1 MGARMADTRFGR
13 LDIAALR
20 PRQRVFDAALLRA
33 TDPVAPASDTPG
45 MAVPVARPVVAEARL
60 TDGLRLRRLFES
72 IDIIRLPPGLF
83 LPGRQPVPQTR
94 APHPVSPQPTP
105 TDTLVYTAGADPAL
119 TFYLPRYRLRTAAA
133 RYDIAMAAEADGQ
146 WSMGFGLE
154 THPAPE
160 VADAARTAQPLP
172 HWLLVSLR
180 YFMANTA
187 IEKQFPAFALTP
199 DAKGLRV
206 QFRLSLEE
214 RDAVLRAFRSDA
226 AQARLD
232 ITRLCKVCV
241 PVAPGTAEGARPRP
255 VLPIG
260 GWRPI
265 FNPGIGSP
273 VTPRPMR
280 PGQFLMGAGDRTT
293 LDLGVR
299 ADRLL
304 DPPRFEPFPRPSP
317 VPEPAPDPGPAPA
330 STPTI
335 PMVMATLQ
343 SLAMDV
349 PLRFDAQEHPYL
361 FPSGAG
367 AATGAEIERVLL
379 RHPVDDANGRLHAYF
394 RDLARPNL
402 FYFLPDAFKLARTRS
417 APFVP
422 GLSVRMGQGA
432 SAEATQV
439 HLAALVRPEVDAD
452 RLAAARTAL
461 KAHAIV
467 AQPASTGTPA
477 DAAVDLEPLQAKAVL
492 KLGLPQAGLGQT
504 VETPAEVDLANGFV
518 FEQQVGFADFQD
530 IFAALT
536 ATGGV
541 STLLRGSVVVNT
553 GLPAQDLVPVDLRFA
568 DMEGEVFTYDEQ
580 TDAGRGGVTASLRN
594 ATESPLVIEGLRVW
608 LQREGAQSVGRVSG
622 LDLSVPQVVE
632 PDASVTLSI
641 EPEQA
646 LPGTG
651 PLDAIFD
658 LSRVKSRP
666 DPARILPLILDE
678 SVAPDCTRAV
688 TVMTATDLLGD
699 GTDPDQTVRLILL
712 EFRGN
717 RRVTLDAT
725 RLQAD
730 VDVPVPLLDVLLRRD
745 TEGTY
750 RYRQTVI
757 YKSGRQVVDPAWRQT
772 DLGVLFVP
780 VA

>member
-1 MGARMADTRFGR
+1 MADTRFRR
-13 LDIAALR
+13 LDMAALR
-20 PRQRVFDAALLRA
+20 PRPQVFDTAKLFSAA
-33 TDPVAPASDTPG
+33 TVAPASEVRT
-45 MAVPVARPVVAEARL
+45 VVAGARL
-60 TDGLRLRRLFES
+60 VDGLRLGRLVEN
-72 IDIIRLPPGLF
+72 IDLIRLPPGRVVTGGALVA
-83 LPGRQPVPQTR
+83 QSQ

-105 TDTLVYTAGADPAL
+105 TDTLVYTDGADPAI
-119 TFYLPRYRLRTAAA
+119 TFFLPRYRLRTAVA
-133 RYDIAMAAEADGQ
+133 RYDIAMAAEVDGQ
-146 WSMGFGLE
+146 WSIAFGLE

-160 VADAARTAQPLP
+160 LANAARTARPMP
-172 HWLLVSLR
+172 HELMVVLR

-187 IEKQFPAFALTP
+187 IEKQFPAFALNP
-199 DAKGLRV
+199 DDNGLRV
-206 QFRLSLEE
+206 QFHMSLEE
-214 RDAVLRAFRSDA
+214 RDAVLRAFRSDS

-232 ITRLCKVCV
+232 ITRLCTVCV
-241 PVAPGTAEGARPRP
+241 PVAPDSVEDVPHQP
-255 VLPIG
+255 VLPVG
-260 GWRPI
+260 GGRRLLY
-265 FNPGIGSP
+265 PGVGSP
-273 VTPRPMR
+273 MSPRPMR
-280 PGQFLMGAGDRTT
+280 PGQLLMGAKKRITPAAG
-293 LDLGVR
+293 LR
-299 ADRLL
+299 ADLL
-304 DPPRFEPFPRPSP
+304 RAPVDLIAVHRPMPFPGP
-317 VPEPAPDPGPAPA
+317 VPVPAPA
-330 STPTI
+330 PAPPPASAPSI
-335 PMVMATLQ
+335 PMVMTTPQ
-343 SLAMDV
+343 SLPVAV

-361 FPSGAG
+361 FPSGAV

-379 RHPVDDANGRLHAYF
+379 RHPADDTNGRLHAYF

-402 FYFLPDAFKLARTRS
+402 FYFLPDAFKLSRTHS

-452 RLAAARTAL
+452 RLEAARAAL
-461 KAHAIV
+461 KARALG
-467 AQPASTGTPA
+467 AQPSSAGA
-477 DAAVDLEPLQAKAVL
+477 LAEIAVELEPLQAKAVL
-492 KLGLPQAGLGQT
+492 KLGLPQAGLVQT

-518 FEQQVGFADFQD
+518 FEQHVDFADFQD
-530 IFAALT
+530 IFAALV

-541 STLLRGSVVVNT
+541 STLLRGSVIVNT

-568 DMEGEVFTYDEQ
+568 DMEGEVFIYDEQ

-594 ATESPLVIEGLRVW
+594 VTESPLVIEGLRVW
-608 LQREGAQSVGRVSG
+608 LQREGAQTLGRVSG

-666 DPARILPLILDE
+666 DPARILPLVLDE

-688 TVMTATDLLGD
+688 TVMTAADLLGD

-717 RRVTLDAT
+717 RRVTLDAS

-730 VDVPVPLLDVLLRRD
+730 VEVPVPLLDVLLRRD

-757 YKSGRQVVDPAWRQT
+757 YKSGRQVLDPAWRQT